1 MKFLKSESKSENP
14 KKVKGLKKDQL
25 VILLLFGILLVV
37 IAIPVSP
44 QGDGSSAEEG
54 SESSGIQTEEGSAGL
69 SGGTAEE
76 TYEQRQ
82 ERRLE
87 EALRLVEG
95 VGEVDVMITLK
106 STEEKVFRIDR
117 DQSESSTEETD
128 SSGGSRVVKTADSG
142 ETTVLTGSGSGES
155 PVLEKELMPEIEGVV
170 VSAQG
175 GGDVRIQAEISAA
188 MEALFHVPQHKIR
201 VLKRVE

>member
-1 MKFLKSESKSENP
+1 MWKFNWNMSKKKWLLILAAGVCLMMLALPVKKSGEETSAQTSRESAGGN
-14 KKVKGLKKDQL
+14 VL
-25 VILLLFGILLVV
+25 
-37 IAIPVSP
+37 
-44 QGDGSSAEEG
+44 
-54 SESSGIQTEEGSAGL
+54 SSGKSYEKELEKRVEEL
-69 SGGTAEE
+69 LGT
-76 TYEQRQ
+76 
-82 ERRLE
+82 
-87 EALRLVEG
+87 VEG

>member
-1 MKFLKSESKSENP
+1 MWKFNWNMSKEKWLLILAAGVCLMMLALPVKKSGEETSAQTSRESAGGN
-14 KKVKGLKKDQL
+14 VL
-25 VILLLFGILLVV
+25 
-37 IAIPVSP
+37 
-44 QGDGSSAEEG
+44 
-54 SESSGIQTEEGSAGL
+54 SSGKSYEKELEKRVEEL
-69 SGGTAEE
+69 LGT
-76 TYEQRQ
+76 
-82 ERRLE
+82 
-87 EALRLVEG
+87 VEG

-155 PVLEKELMPEIEGVV
+155 PVLEKELMPEIEGVG

-188 MEALFHVPQHKIR
+188 MEALFHVPRHKIR